1 MVALRGAFWFLRL
14 RLLRRRRRDDLF
26 LRRAIY
32 IINGEK
38 NNNALSFRLQLLN
51 LFYRYQLLD

>member
-1 MVALRGAFWFLRL
+1 MIMNDGHIIN
-14 RLLRRRRRDDLF
+14 LLWGGLEIQD
-26 LRRAIY
+26 
-32 IINGEK
+32 NGEK